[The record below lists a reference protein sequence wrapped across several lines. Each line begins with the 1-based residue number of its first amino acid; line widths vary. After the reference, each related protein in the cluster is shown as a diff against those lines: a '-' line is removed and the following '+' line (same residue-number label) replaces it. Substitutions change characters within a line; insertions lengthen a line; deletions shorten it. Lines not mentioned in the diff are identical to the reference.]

1 MESSRRTGHRRRI
14 PGRSALVSVLALV
27 GVLAMTAFAIAK
39 SATVGVGTATVKG
52 HKASV
57 ATNAKGVT
65 VYELTPETTKHLLC
79 TPGMCFSF
87 WPPVKAG
94 TKVTK
99 AAGVKGK
106 LGTFKRK
113 GFSQVTL
120 NGHPLYTFAEDGGK
134 KGSAVGE
141 GLHGF
146 GGVWHVFKEG

>member
-1 MESSRRTGHRRRI
+1 MESSRSTGRPRRA
-14 PGRSALVSVLALV
+14 PGKGVLVSVIALV

-39 SATVGVGTATVKG
+39 SSTVGVGTATVKG

-65 VYELTPETTKHLLC
+65 VYELSPETTKHLLC
-79 TPGMCFSF
+79 TPGKCFKF

-94 TKVTK
+94 TTVTK
-99 AAGVKGK
+99 APGVKGK
-106 LGTFKRK
+106 LGTFKRN

-120 NGHPLYTFAEDGGK
+120 NGHPIYTFSQDGGK

-141 GLHGF
+141 GVHGF
-146 GGVWHVFKEG
+146 GGIWHAFKEG